1 MNIERLLSI
10 FWMLGK
16 SAKRG
21 HHGAIF
27 LSANLKNKDHKS
39 CSTTIDK
46 KRLGDAENVQFC
58 TKKKIR
64 RQHQPRDQNNYEVRP
79 EPHLNFSTF
88 ISFQSWICLWD
99 PFWAQGK
106 NIALKWNHANH
117 TSLKAKSHS
126 VMENSHKRR
135 PDKLAWA
142 LGYQLTNRLPVWAQ
156 FGGTEG
162 GLRP

>member
-21 HHGAIF
+21 HHGVIF

-79 EPHLNFSTF
+79 EPHLNCSTF

-106 NIALKWNHANH
+106 NIALKWNHAIH
-117 TSLKAKSHS
+117 TNLSL
-126 VMENSHKRR
+126 VIF
-135 PDKLAWA
+135 
-142 LGYQLTNRLPVWAQ
+142 GYGELPQTRTWQV
-156 FGGTEG
+156 GLS
-162 GLRP
+162 LRPSKNQPA